1 VVAAP
6 LIARLLVRD
15 FRCFG
20 QLEIDFDRHQTFVV
34 GPNAVGKTSLLE
46 AVAILLRLQSPRTHQ
61 LAHVVRNGARG
72 FVTDGYVSELHLQF
86 YFSPRRRKL
95 ALDAVE
101 QRRADEYLKIGR
113 VVYFGNA
120 DIELV
125 RGGAEQRRRFLDFV
139 GAQLFSE
146 YRDVWRAY
154 ARALRSRNSFL
165 KAVPIRTRE
174 LAAFTQPLLQY
185 GIQLTRLR
193 AQLVERITDPTRQSF
208 AAISDREETTELT
221 YRAGAT
227 EDFAAALAAS
237 AEEERRFKSTVVG
250 PHRDDLVLL
259 LQGQAADQF
268 GSEGQQRTFAIALKV
283 GQAKLLT
290 GASGQTPILLI
301 DDVFGE
307 LDTNRRTRLIA
318 ALPQD
323 AQRIVTTT
331 TLDWLN
337 PNPDGKIYRLID
349 QDGVRRCEAS

>member
-1 VVAAP
+1 
-6 LIARLLVRD
+6 LLVRD

-20 QLEIDFDRHQTFVV
+20 QLEIEFDRHQTFVV

-46 AVAILLRLQSPRTHQ
+46 AIAILLRLQSPRTHQ

-72 FVTDGYVSELHLQF
+72 FVTDGYVSGLHLQF

-101 QRRADEYLKIGR
+101 QRRADEYLKVGR

-125 RGGAEQRRRFLDFV
+125 RGAAEHRRRFLDFV
-139 GAQLFSE
+139 GAQLYPP
-146 YRDVWRAY
+146 YREIWRAY
-154 ARALRSRNSFL
+154 ERALRSRNSFL
-165 KAVPIRTRE
+165 KAAPVRTRE
-174 LAAFTQPLLQY
+174 LAAFTQPLVQY

-193 AQLVERITDPTRQSF
+193 AQLVEQLSEPTHQSF
-208 AAISDREETTELT
+208 TAISDRDEAIELT
-221 YRAGAT
+221 YQAGAT
-227 EDFAAALAAS
+227 EDFATALGAS
-237 AEEERRFKSTVVG
+237 HEEELRFKSTIVG
-250 PHRDDLVLL
+250 PHRDDLVLR
-259 LQGQAADQF
+259 LQGQPADQF
-268 GSEGQQRTFAIALKV
+268 GSEGQQRTFAIALKA

-290 GASGQTPILLI
+290 TVSDQSPILLI

-307 LDTNRRTRLIA
+307 LDTARRTRLIG

-331 TLDWLN
+331 ALDWLDTI
-337 PNPDGKIYRLID
+337 PQGKIYRLMD
-349 QDGVRRCEAS
+349 QDGVRRLLG